1 MARAVEVNEPIE
13 ATVATADQSVGD
25 DIGPGPGSG
34 EVALEVRN
42 LEVVYHRRAPVLR
55 GVSLVVPK
63 HAIVALLGPNG
74 SGKTTTLRAIS
85 GLLDVH
91 DGEIRKGTVHLRG
104 RDVTAAPAPALVRQG
119 MAQVL
124 EGRQVFAALTVEE
137 NLRAGA
143 HSRRRDHRGVRAD
156 LDDVFARFPLLA
168 RRRNQP
174 AGFLS
179 GGEQQMLA
187 IGRAL
192 MARPRLLLLDEPS
205 LGLAPPLVEQLC
217 EVIVAINRDGTTVLL
232 VEQNALMALSIA
244 QHGYVLEAGRVVM
257 DAPAARLLR
266 DEDIRE
272 FYLGLRSGSATT
284 EYRTVKHYRRRK
296 RWLS

>member
-1 MARAVEVNEPIE
+1 MARAVAEI
-13 ATVATADQSVGD
+13 GD
-25 DIGPGPGSG
+25 
-34 EVALEVRN
+34 VALEVRN
-42 LEVVYHRRAPVLR
+42 LEVVYRRRAPVLR
-55 GVSLVVPK
+55 GVSLVVPQ
-63 HAIVALLGPNG
+63 HSVVALLGPNG

-91 DGEIRKGTVHLRG
+91 DGEIRKGSVWLRG
-104 RDVTAAPAPALVRQG
+104 RDVTGAAAPALVRQG
-119 MAQVL
+119 LSQVL
-124 EGRQVFAALTVEE
+124 EGRQVFPALTVEE
-137 NLRAGA
+137 NLRTGA
-143 HSRRRDHRGVRAD
+143 HTRRGERRRVRSD
-156 LDDVFARFPLLA
+156 IDDVMGRFPLLA
-168 RRRNQP
+168 RRRHHP

-205 LGLAPPLVEQLC
+205 LGLAPQLVDQIC
-217 EVIVAINRDGTTVLL
+217 EVIASISREGTTVLL

-244 QHGYVLEAGRVVM
+244 EHGYVLEAGRVVM
-257 DAPAARLLR
+257 DAPAPQLLR

-272 FYLGLRSGSATT
+272 FYLGLRSGSTT
-284 EYRTVKHYRRRK
+284 TDYRAVKHYRRRK